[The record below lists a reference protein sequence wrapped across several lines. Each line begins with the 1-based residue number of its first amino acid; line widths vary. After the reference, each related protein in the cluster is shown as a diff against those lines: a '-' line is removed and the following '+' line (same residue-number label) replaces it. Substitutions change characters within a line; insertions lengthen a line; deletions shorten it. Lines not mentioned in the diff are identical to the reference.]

1 MSEPGA
7 NRGPVEDGGPATTA
21 RSTKSGVAA
30 VVCSMLGCVGW
41 IGLVP
46 FLDSCDQ
53 GEQLARFFAVLFNEI
68 LIGVIGGSATI
79 LLFVGLA
86 LSRKATR
93 QGDSKLG
100 RVGKATSIVGLIV
113 GGAVLLMNL
122 PSILTTL
129 H

>member
-1 MSEPGA
+1 MSEPDA
-7 NRGPVEDGGPATTA
+7 NRGPVEDDGTTTTA